1 LLIYQSEVIPDT
13 SQDKVDWYK
22 ILIFVS
28 FFARGR
34 VMSVFKDWFFNRD
47 ALRGSHAQGEKVH
60 FSVQEKKKCKNVC
73 TVSREGRA
81 FQAKECS

>member
-1 LLIYQSEVIPDT
+1 
-13 SQDKVDWYK
+13 
-22 ILIFVS
+22 
-28 FFARGR
+28 
-34 VMSVFKDWFFNRD
+34 MSVFKDWFFNRD